1 MEGIILVKD
10 FAIIMVVA
18 GAITLVFRRLRQP
31 VILGYLIAGV
41 LIGPYTLPTPPVT
54 DVHTINLLADL
65 GLVLLL
71 FGIGLEF
78 SWNKIRQFG
87 LQVLVIGAVEIVT
100 MISIGYGLGQ
110 AFGWSTTD
118 SIFLGAALHISSSA
132 IIVKILRDSGKLNRL
147 SSRIIVGI
155 LVVEDFAAI
164 TIIAVLSGMATTGTT
179 DIGDIGS
186 LILRLVIFV
195 VSSLVI
201 GAVFVPRLIRFT
213 HRFNS
218 REALLVT
225 SLGLC
230 FALALLGEYLGL
242 SISIGA
248 FLMGSLIGDT
258 ENSEEVIET
267 IGPVRDMFAAI
278 FFVTI
283 GMLIDIRDI
292 GQFILPAAI
301 VSVVFIAGKVI
312 ANTVATFLAGNSGK
326 TALEVGMG
334 MPQVGEFSLVIVR
347 VGTQG
352 GIVLPQ
358 LYPVIALA
366 TALTS
371 FTTPYISR
379 STDSAIQALDRLCP
393 ELLKTYISRLSDW
406 LTALRSSFSRDSITA
421 LVIQHAVKLIL
432 INLIIIL
439 VLVSF
444 ATFSLRYV
452 ERLASFIGIPSH
464 IVGLIFGCV
473 LIVLCLPSL
482 SAIWRNLRSLVS
494 EATAHLL
501 RRRLSA
507 KKWGHEALRTVLRD
521 SIVIGLTV
529 LMALWFIPFFS
540 GLFSLGSSAL
550 AVPIILLGLAV
561 YLVLRYSFDIH
572 GQLERTFSR
581 TLMGTEYVSASPTAR
596 MAKTIRKRL
605 ARLSRRFK
613 PAAKEERSKK

>member
-1 MEGIILVKD
+1 MEGIVLVKD

-18 GAITLVFRRLRQP
+18 GAITLLFRKLHQP
-31 VILGYLIAGV
+31 VILGYLLAGL
-41 LIGPYTLPTPPVT
+41 LIGPYTLPTPLIT
-54 DVHTINLLADL
+54 DLDTINLLADL

-78 SWNKIRQFG
+78 SWHKIRQFG
-87 LQVLVIGAVEIVT
+87 LQVLVIGAIEIIT

-110 AFGWSTTD
+110 AFGWSRTD

-132 IIVKILRDSGKLNRL
+132 IIVKILHDSGKLNRI

-155 LVVEDFAAI
+155 LIVEDFAAI
-164 TIIAVLSGMATTGTT
+164 TLIAILSGITTTGTA

-186 LILRLVIFV
+186 LVLRLVIFV

-201 GAVFVPRLIRFT
+201 GAVFVPRLIKFT

-218 REALLVT
+218 KEALLVT

-230 FALALLGEYLGL
+230 FALALLGDYLGL

-248 FLMGSLIGDT
+248 FLMGSIIGDT
-258 ENSEEVIET
+258 ENSEEVIEV

-283 GMLIDIRDI
+283 GMLINISDIEH
-292 GQFILPAAI
+292 FIVPAAI
-301 VSVVFIAGKVI
+301 VSAVFIVGKVI
-312 ANTVATFLAGNSGK
+312 ANTVATFLAGNNGK
-326 TALEVGMG
+326 TALQVGMG

-352 GIVLPQ
+352 GIVLPH

-371 FTTPYISR
+371 FTTPYLSR
-379 STDSAIQALDRLCP
+379 SADPVADGLARHCP
-393 ELLKTYISRLSDW
+393 ILLKTYISRLSDW
-406 LTALRSSFSRDSITA
+406 LSALRSSFSRDSITA
-421 LVIQHAVKLIL
+421 LVIQHAVKLII
-432 INLIIIL
+432 INIVIIL
-439 VLVSF
+439 VLVSI

-452 ERLASFIGIPSH
+452 EYLASFIGIPAH
-464 IVGLIFGCV
+464 IIGLIFGCA
-473 LIVLCLPSL
+473 LIVMCLPSL
-482 SAIWRNLRSLVS
+482 SAIWRNLRNLVS
-494 EATAHLL
+494 EATAHML

-507 KKWGHEALRTVLRD
+507 KKWGHEALRIVLRD
-521 SIVIGLTV
+521 SIVIVLTI

-540 GLFSLGSSAL
+540 GLFSLGSTAL
-550 AVPIILLGLAV
+550 AIPILLLGLAV

-581 TLMGTEYVSASPTAR
+581 TLMGTEYASASPTAR
-596 MAKTIRKRL
+596 LMKAVRIRL
-605 ARLSRRFK
+605 AGLLQRF
-613 PAAKEERSKK
+613 RSMK